1 MNPSSISSRELVLDT
16 SHCRQR
22 FDTNDTGAMGAD
34 DSAHFPSPTLLF
46 GPASQ
51 ENVTRLPGMYKAA
64 CQLVAAEE
72 IELNCR
78 PLFYPSK
85 ANGPSMKNLLA
96 PLSFSRGPDMKNRF
110 MLAPLTNS
118 QSQEDGVMTDE
129 EFNWL
134 TKRAEGGFGLT
145 MTCAA
150 HVQAIGKGFPGQM
163 GVWSD
168 DHLDGL
174 TRLARA
180 INAEGSVSIA
190 QLHHAGH
197 RSPAELIGE
206 APVCPSDDPETGARA
221 LSNAEVKTL
230 IEDFIDAA
238 VRCERA
244 GFDGVELHG
253 AHGYILCQF
262 FSAEL
267 NKRTDEYG
275 GSMENRF
282 RILFEIIDGIRSR
295 CQPEYMLGVRLSP
308 ERFGMRLG
316 EITQIAEQLM
326 TGGGI
331 DFLDMS
337 LWDVFKEPAEE
348 EFQGR
353 SLMSYFTELKR
364 GTCTLGAAGK
374 IRTPLEAENALQAG
388 LDWIMLGRAAIVHH
402 NFPNRYKDNSRFV
415 PMENPV
421 TREHLKNEGLSP
433 KFVDYMASWKGFVAD

>member
-1 MNPSSISSRELVLDT
+1 MT
-16 SHCRQR
+16 
-22 FDTNDTGAMGAD
+22 
-34 DSAHFPSPTLLF
+34 
-46 GPASQ
+46 
-51 ENVTRLPGMYKAA
+51 
-64 CQLVAAEE
+64 
-72 IELNCR
+72 
-78 PLFYPSK
+78 
-85 ANGPSMKNLLA
+85 NLLS

-118 QSQEDGVMTDE
+118 QSQEDGVMTEE
-129 EFNWL
+129 EFHWL
-134 TKRAEGGFGLT
+134 TRRAEGGFGLT

-168 DHLDGL
+168 DHLEGL
-174 TRLARA
+174 TRLAKA

-190 QLHHAGH
+190 QLHHAGN

-221 LSNAEVKTL
+221 LTNAEVKTL
-230 IEDFIDAA
+230 VNDFVDAA

-262 FSAEL
+262 FSPEL

-282 RILFEIIDGIRSR
+282 RILFEIIDGIRAR
-295 CQPEYMLGVRLSP
+295 CHPDYQLGVRLSP
-308 ERFGMRLG
+308 ERFDMRLA
-316 EITQIAEQLM
+316 EITRIAEQLM
-326 TGGGI
+326 TGGSI

-337 LWDVFKEPAEE
+337 LWDVFKEPNEE
-348 EFQGR
+348 QFKGR

-364 GTCTLGAAGK
+364 GTCRLGAAGK

-388 LDWIMLGRAAIVHH
+388 LDWVMLGRAAIVHH
-402 NFPNRYKDNSRFV
+402 DYPKLYEQNSQFV

-421 TREHLKNEGLSP
+421 TREHLKQEGLSP